1 MIQQL
6 GNYFLQPMNLAV
18 LSVLVVVILL
28 YLLKPKPE
36 KKVMPS
42 IMFFQ
47 EDENPGKL
55 RQGLRKILQNKF
67 LFLHLLIVS
76 LLAVSLADPYVNQET
91 ETEEVTIYLDSTAN
105 TAANFQDVK
114 DYASQHLS
122 ERNNLVIAGAQTEVY
137 TDISASEARQQIRN
151 TASTEVY
158 PSSENSLE
166 SASSLE
172 GRLYIASNL
181 ADLTDTKAQQLIDTY
196 SDRRSVDI
204 YETDFENNWGITDY
218 RLEGEQIELYVKN
231 YGGEEIIGLNINDEE
246 VQEFEASEG
255 ELTTIRTEIKRGRNN
270 ISLSQDGFSSDNS
283 IYLRNPS
290 SSHIEVEI
298 EGEHPYMNEVINVLP
313 NADIG
318 SEDPDIKIASSID
331 RQDVEKVENGL
342 TLIYM
347 AEESTSSS
355 QLPVKISQKSEGDIR
370 INQPIR
376 DRVYNAHYLQGS
388 LEPGAKNLT
397 TPDSAIVKIERGE
410 GTIIQYNILDN
421 SFSRSIVFPIFWQQV
436 FQNTTEKLSIE
447 EANKLTG
454 QRAEG
459 RLLTSQGY
467 SDVNGKTY
475 AVSTT
480 GSFSPK
486 NLETKDQNTGTTTEK
501 KSISSALNIEI
512 VLLLL
517 IESVLLYRER
527 VI

>member
-76 LLAVSLADPYVNQET
+76 LLAVSLADPYINQET

-231 YGGEEIIGLNINDEE
+231 YGGQEIIGLNINDEE
-246 VQEFEASEG
+246 VQEFEAS
-255 ELTTIRTEIKRGRNN
+255 
-270 ISLSQDGFSSDNS
+270 
-283 IYLRNPS
+283 
-290 SSHIEVEI
+290 
-298 EGEHPYMNEVINVLP
+298 
-313 NADIG
+313 
-318 SEDPDIKIASSID
+318 
-331 RQDVEKVENGL
+331 
-342 TLIYM
+342 
-347 AEESTSSS
+347 
-355 QLPVKISQKSEGDIR
+355 
-370 INQPIR
+370 
-376 DRVYNAHYLQGS
+376 
-388 LEPGAKNLT
+388 
-397 TPDSAIVKIERGE
+397 
-410 GTIIQYNILDN
+410 
-421 SFSRSIVFPIFWQQV
+421 
-436 FQNTTEKLSIE
+436 
-447 EANKLTG
+447 
-454 QRAEG
+454 
-459 RLLTSQGY
+459 
-467 SDVNGKTY
+467 
-475 AVSTT
+475 
-480 GSFSPK
+480 
-486 NLETKDQNTGTTTEK
+486 
-501 KSISSALNIEI
+501 
-512 VLLLL
+512 
-517 IESVLLYRER
+517 
-527 VI
+527 